1 MGFGDIFGMC
11 VRNLVKRK
19 LRTFLTML
27 GVIIGTAA
35 LVLIVSL
42 GLASDARFERIRS
55 EFMGDLT
62 SIEIWQ
68 SGGVIWDAEGN
79 MITLDHIP
87 DLDDAMIDRFQ
98 EIPGVMVATPLMN
111 QSLFLRS
118 GNYVMRWARIVG
130 IRAEALALMGHNL
143 ADGRLIEPGEEHA
156 AVFGGMAELNFQPM
170 VSDRWIDRMWDAFM
184 GEEVETFVDVFNE
197 TIMYSYDSRFVQGGM
212 REQADI
218 SEGLRP
224 VSTFQLNV
232 VGVFESTG
240 DMWGFDTNI
249 FMDISTM
256 RALSMR
262 QMRAEVENRREHG
275 FFMGFIPEP
284 RETYDQAWVRVY
296 DPMDTG
302 RVAAEIRE
310 LGFSVW
316 YQGSHIARDQEQQ
329 QTMQNMLIAIAA
341 VSIFVAAISIA
352 NTMIMAVYE
361 RTREIGVMKV
371 IGGSVSDIRK
381 MFLLEAAMIGFLGG
395 VFGVLLSL
403 GGQYVLNE
411 VDAEFLRNMG
421 FMGTSPEG
429 DVTSLITTWLMGLA
443 LLFASIIGLISGYF
457 PARRATKLS
466 ALTAI
471 RTD

>member
-11 VRNLVKRK
+11 VRNLIKRK

-68 SGGVIWDAEGN
+68 SGGVIWDADGN

-87 DLDDAMIDRFQ
+87 DLDDDMIERFQ
-98 EIPGVMVATPLMN
+98 QIPGVMIATPMAQ
-111 QSLFLRS
+111 QSLFIRS
-118 GNYVMRWARIVG
+118 GNYSMRWARILGVN
-130 IRAEALALMGHNL
+130 AEALALMGHEL
-143 ADGRLIEPGEEHA
+143 ETGRLIEPGEAHA
-156 AVFGGMAELNFQPM
+156 AVFGASAELNFQPNDGRW
-170 VSDRWIDRMWDAFM
+170 VDRTWDAFM
-184 GEEVETFVDVFNE
+184 GEEVDTFVDVFND
-197 TIMYSYDSRFVQGGM
+197 TIMYSYDIRFVNTGM
-212 REQADI
+212 REQEDI
-218 SEGLRP
+218 SDGFRP
-224 VSTFQLNV
+224 ISTFPLEV
-232 VGVFESTG
+232 VGVFAPTG
-240 DMWGFDTNI
+240 DMWGFDMNI
-249 FMDISTM
+249 FMDISTL
-256 RALSMR
+256 RALSAR
-262 QMRAEVENRREHG
+262 QMRAQVENMREHG
-275 FFMGFIPEP
+275 HFVGFIPEP

-302 RVAAEIRE
+302 RVAAEIRD
-310 LGFSVW
+310 LGFGAW
-316 YQGSHIARDQEQQ
+316 YQGSHIQRDQEQQ

-429 DVTSLITTWLMGLA
+429 DVTSLITTWLMGVA
-443 LLFASIIGLISGYF
+443 LIFASVIGLISGYF

>member
-11 VRNLVKRK
+11 VRNLIKRK

-68 SGGVIWDAEGN
+68 SGGVIWDSDGN

-87 DLDDAMIDRFQ
+87 DIDDDMIDRFQ
-98 EIPGVMVATPLMN
+98 SIPGVMVATPLAHQN
-111 QSLFLRS
+111 LFIRS
-118 GNYVMRWARIVG
+118 GNYSIRWGRIVG
-130 IRAEALALMGHNL
+130 VNAEALALMGHDL
-143 ADGRLIEPGEEHA
+143 AYGRLIEPGEEHA
-156 AVFGGMAELNFQPM
+156 AVFGASAELSFQPM
-170 VSDRWIDRMWDAFM
+170 DGRWVDRMWDAFM
-184 GEEVETFVDVFNE
+184 GEEVETFVDVFND

-212 REQADI
+212 REQEDI
-218 SEGLRP
+218 GEGFRP
-224 VSTFQLNV
+224 VSSFPLNV
-232 VGVFESTG
+232 VGVLEPTG
-240 DMWGFDTNI
+240 DMWGFDTGI
-249 FMDISTM
+249 FMDISSM

-262 QMRAEVENRREHG
+262 QMRANVENMREHG
-275 FFMGFIPEP
+275 HFMGFIPEP
-284 RETYDQAWVRVY
+284 RETYDQAWVRVH

-302 RVAAEIRE
+302 RVAAEIRDM
-310 LGFSVW
+310 GFGVW

-403 GGQYVLNE
+403 GGQYALNE

-443 LLFASIIGLISGYF
+443 LIFASVIGLVSGYF
-457 PARRATKLS
+457 PARRATRLS
-466 ALTAI
+466 ALNAI